1 MGQLFEDTDSLDGL
15 EERILKVVDL
25 IHQLREEN
33 QSLRDQLT
41 ASEAEARK
49 AKAELDNFQTSSSS
63 AEKELELL
71 RSERKQVKNRIEKL
85 LGQMDRLADS

>member
-49 AKAELDNFQTSSSS
+49 AKAELDNFQSSSSS

>member
-25 IHQLREEN
+25 IQQLREEN

-49 AKAELDNFQTSSSS
+49 AKAELDNFQSSSSS